1 VAPLPFFSHFFSASF
16 PTLISVDFDGQAI
29 AYLAFVMVLLPI
41 AAVRTRLFVG
51 GEDVGKPARDGETA
65 SAEGPGRSRLLSRS
79 VLLQVVL
86 FGTSLFVARKHG
98 ILLWPSAR
106 VRARDLIAGVVAF
119 AVLSLIGVLSWR
131 IRSPEERRHM
141 WVRHIIP
148 RTPAQW
154 GLWLAASAAAGVS
167 EETTYRGVLVVL
179 LSSATASFAVGALLS
194 AGVFAL
200 VHYPQGTKSVALVF
214 AIALVLQAVVSVTG
228 ALYVAMVVH
237 ALYDMLAG
245 VRAAKRF
252 AEVDPVTA

>member
-1 VAPLPFFSHFFSASF
+1 VVPFPSYFFSPSF
-16 PTLISVDFDGQAI
+16 PTLISVDFDIQAI
-29 AYLAFVMVLLPI
+29 AYLALVVVLLPI
-41 AAVRTRLFVG
+41 AAVRARSIVG
-51 GEDVGKPARDGETA
+51 ESVDKSARDGDSA
-65 SAEGPGRSRLLSRS
+65 STQGPGRSRLLSRS
-79 VLLQVVL
+79 VLLQVLL
-86 FGTSLFVARKHG
+86 FGISLFVARNHG
-98 ILLWPSAR
+98 IFLWPSAQ
-106 VRARDLIAGVVAF
+106 VRGRDLLAGGLAL

-167 EETTYRGVLVVL
+167 EEMTYRGVLVVL
-179 LSSATASFAVGALLS
+179 LSSATASFAIGALLS

-228 ALYVAMVVH
+228 ALYVAIVVH

-245 VRAAKRF
+245 VRAARGF
-252 AEVDPVTA
+252 AEIEPVTA